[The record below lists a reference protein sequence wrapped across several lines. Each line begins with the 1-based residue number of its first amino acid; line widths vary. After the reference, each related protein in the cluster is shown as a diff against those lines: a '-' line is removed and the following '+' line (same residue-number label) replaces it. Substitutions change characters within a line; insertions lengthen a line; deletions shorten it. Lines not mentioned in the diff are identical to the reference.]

1 MEEDGYEMRWV
12 GKRDAYHNAF
22 LPTQKILNPL
32 PDDSKNWDT
41 TGNLL
46 MRGDNIEALRLL
58 RHSYFGAIKLIYIDP
73 PYNTKSDGF
82 IYNDNFSA
90 NQTQVLEAL
99 GYDADNIDYIK
110 NIYGAKTH
118 SGWLSFMYPRLL
130 LAKELLADEGVIFI
144 SIDDNEFAQLKLL
157 CDEVFLEENLVSTVT
172 VKMSH
177 LSGMKMSHRN
187 KKIPK
192 IKEHLLF
199 YAKNKEAIT
208 LNDEMIESTWEEALN
223 RYNGFVIK
231 NNASPMDVSTWVR
244 KTVADVAKDNGVDVK
259 NKDAYLKFKIENAGS
274 IIRTATNDSEDFK
287 SLKKVP
293 NFSEVITKTGLRK
306 IAYNGEEVLF
316 ASSNVK
322 NGKVF
327 TYVGDIWSDIGINNL
342 HNEGNVEFKNGK
354 KPLKLLQ
361 RVISL
366 STGNDDYILDFFAGS
381 GTTGEA
387 VMRMNLENKESN
399 RKFILVQI
407 PQAIDPKEQKEAY
420 RFITEDLG
428 KPATIFEIT
437 AERLRRAG
445 AEIEA
450 KQAAQTEDARPV
462 DTGFRVFDI
471 IEDTH
476 ALILQKPLS
485 ETTQDDLDLFIE
497 PTNKPS
503 NNSDDLT
510 AKTSQVL
517 YNLLLAEGLPLT
529 TAPLE
534 VIPQK
539 LYLAQNVAIILSA
552 IDLTI
557 LKSTLENLKNADTP
571 ATYLTVYA
579 PWVQDDNF
587 MQGIKTLA
595 ESLGYSSDKLRLRGF
610 GA

>member
-32 PDDSKNWDT
+32 PNDSKNWDD

-46 MRGDNIEALRLL
+46 LRGDNIEALRLL

-118 SGWLSFMYPRLL
+118 SGWLSFMYSRLL
-130 LAKELLADEGVIFI
+130 LAKDLLADDGVIFI
-144 SIDDNEFAQLKLL
+144 SIDDNEQAQLKML
-157 CDEVFLEENLVSTVT
+157 CDEVFGDQNFEGHIHWRRRHNQPNDKTKMIGLVAEHVISYS
-172 VKMSH
+172 KDKE
-177 LSGMKMSHRN
+177 LFKKSGVGKVDLTGDFSNPDDDTRGDWASKPWKVGSDQSGSRYVIN
-187 KKIPK
+187 NPNNGAT
-192 IKEHLLF
+192 
-199 YAKNKEAIT
+199 Y
-208 LNDEMIESTWEEALN
+208 DEDWMGEESTYLSLLRDNRIVFPKKGEGLPRKKYFRHERAEEGQCATNWWEHEQFGHNQGANDGMTSLF
-223 RYNGFVIK
+223 GIK
-231 NNASPMDVSTWVR
+231 NIFSNPKPLD
-244 KTVADVAKDNGVDVK
+244 
-259 NKDAYLKFKIENAGS
+259 L
-274 IIRTATNDSEDFK
+274 IRGFIQ
-287 SLKKVP
+287 L
-293 NFSEVITKTGLRK
+293 
-306 IAYNGEEVLF
+306 
-316 ASSNVK
+316 SNVK
-322 NGKVF
+322 D
-327 TYVGDIWSDIGINNL
+327 GDI
-342 HNEGNVEFKNGK
+342 
-354 KPLKLLQ
+354 
-361 RVISL
+361 
-366 STGNDDYILDFFAGS
+366 ILDFFAGS
-381 GTTGEA
+381 GSTA
-387 VMRMNLENKESN
+387 HSVMEYNANENSEL
-399 RKFILVQI
+399 KFILVQI
-407 PQAIDPKEQKEAY
+407 PQSIDPKEQKEAY
-420 RFITEDLG
+420 RFVTEDLG

-450 KQAAQTEDARPV
+450 KQATQPEETKPV

-471 IEDTH
+471 IEDTN

-485 ETTQDDLDLFIE
+485 EATQDDLDLFIE
-497 PTNKPS
+497 QEKPS
-503 NNSDDLT
+503 INNGGDLRSE
-510 AKTSQVL
+510 TSQVL

-529 TAPLE
+529 TAPIE

-552 IDLTI
+552 IDLTV
-557 LKSTLENLKNADTP
+557 LKSNLENLKTADTP

-579 PWVQDDNF
+579 PWVHDDNF

>member
-420 RFITEDLG
+420 RFVTEDLG

-462 DTGFRVFDI
+462 DTSFRVFDI

-497 PTNKPS
+497 PTNKSS

-579 PWVQDDNF
+579 PWVHDDNF

>member
-32 PDDSKNWDT
+32 PDESKNWDD

-46 MRGDNIEALRLL
+46 LRGDNIEALRLL

-420 RFITEDLG
+420 RFVTEDLG

-462 DTGFRVFDI
+462 DTSFRVFDI

-497 PTNKPS
+497 PTNKSS

-579 PWVQDDNF
+579 PWVHDDNF